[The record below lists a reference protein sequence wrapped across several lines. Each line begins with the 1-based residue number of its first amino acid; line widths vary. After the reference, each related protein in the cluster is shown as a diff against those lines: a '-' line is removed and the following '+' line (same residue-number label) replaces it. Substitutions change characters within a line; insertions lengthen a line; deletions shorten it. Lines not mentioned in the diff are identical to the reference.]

1 MQTAMIKNVI
11 SDLGRVILFFDNHI
25 FFRKMAEHC
34 PYSAEEIANMVY
46 CYPDLIRIFDS
57 GKLSPR
63 EFFERVTGILSAD
76 IDEESFSSVY
86 SDVFSLNQPVLEIIK
101 RLRPDY
107 RLILLSNTDA
117 IRFGFIRHRF
127 PEIFVFDEYVL
138 SYEVGWVKPERRIYL
153 EALKLAQAGADECL
167 FMDDIPEYV
176 EAARE
181 LGIRTILYHTGID
194 LEAEL
199 TRQGVLIS

>member
-1 MQTAMIKNVI
+1 MIKTVI

-25 FFRKMAEHC
+25 FFRKMADHC
-34 PYSAEEIANMVY
+34 PYSAEEIAGMVHR
-46 CYPDLIRIFDS
+46 YPDLIRIFDS
-57 GKLSPR
+57 GKLSPS
-63 EFFERVTGILSAD
+63 EFFGRVTGILSAD
-76 IDEESFSSVY
+76 IDEEPFSSVY
-86 SDVFSLNQPVLEIIK
+86 SDVFTLNQPVLEIIK

-107 RLILLSNTDA
+107 RLVLLSNTDA
-117 IRFGFIRHRF
+117 IRFGFIRRRF

-138 SYEVGWVKPERRIYL
+138 SYEFGWVKPERRIYL
-153 EALKLAQAGADECL
+153 EALKLAQAEANECL

-181 LGIRTILYHTGID
+181 LGIRTILYHPGID